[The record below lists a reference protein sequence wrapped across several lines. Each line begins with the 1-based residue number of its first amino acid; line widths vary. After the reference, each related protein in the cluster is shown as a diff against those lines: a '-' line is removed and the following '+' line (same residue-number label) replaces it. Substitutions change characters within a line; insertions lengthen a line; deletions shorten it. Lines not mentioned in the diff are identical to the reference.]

1 MTKFIKPF
9 TEKPETFSQKFDKDE
24 ISITIDD
31 EKINVY
37 KQIQAANVDTDL
49 RQVMLKY
56 GCTREQ
62 GIDFMKK
69 FNTAEGFYGDFTKIQ
84 NGTLGTNILD
94 GQDKLMKF
102 WKKLPADLRAA
113 LNNNMGIDA
122 KIAEPIIKEYFEKKL
137 KTSEEPNNQTAKT
150 EKEQTK

>member
-1 MTKFIKPF
+1 MAKFIKPF

-62 GIDFMKK
+62 GVDFMKK
-69 FNTAEGFYGDFTKIQ
+69 FNSAEGFFGDFTELQ
-84 NGTLGTNILD
+84 NGNLGTNILD
-94 GQDKLMKF
+94 GQKKLMKF
-102 WKKLPADLRAA
+102 WNKLPADLRAA
-113 LNNNMGIDA
+113 LNNNIAIDA
-122 KIAEPIIKEYFEKKL
+122 KIAEPIIKEYFENKL
-137 KTSEEPNNQTAKT
+137 KASEKTNNQTTET